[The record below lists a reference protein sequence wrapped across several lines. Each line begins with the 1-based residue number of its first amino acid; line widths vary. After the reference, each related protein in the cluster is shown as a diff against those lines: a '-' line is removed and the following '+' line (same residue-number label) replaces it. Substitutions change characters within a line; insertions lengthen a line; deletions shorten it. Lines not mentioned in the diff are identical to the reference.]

1 MLSGSMSEDDLNY
14 MLACSPELETL
25 ALIISSMTK
34 RIHLRAQS
42 LKCMLLWVG
51 VVDELAVVDAPHLER
66 LILWK
71 TIGQRQRMVL
81 KIDGAPELRVIGRLD
96 PRLHQL
102 QIGHT
107 IINVLLVVPFISFCK
122 KV

>member
-1 MLSGSMSEDDLNY
+1 MLH
-14 MLACSPELETL
+14 TW
-25 ALIISSMTK
+25 
-34 RIHLRAQS
+34 R
-42 LKCMLLWVG
+42 
-51 VVDELAVVDAPHLER
+51 LER

-102 QIGHT
+102 QIGNT